1 MGSPVVPDLS
11 RSLYPLW
18 GECQGGDFF
27 VFGSLTRNTVS
38 AKINKTVEVNNIAIL
53 YERTVKNI
61 TMILRR
67 RYKLTAS
74 EAEEAVSQTPLE
86 SIFQSDAEMA
96 AHTSNE
102 AWAKEVLAYWLKTR
116 EKKP

>member
-1 MGSPVVPDLS
+1 MYKTRELPV
-11 RSLYPLW
+11 
-18 GECQGGDFF
+18 G
-27 VFGSLTRNTVS
+27 VS
-38 AKINKTVEVNNIAIL
+38 SIAAS

-74 EAEEAVSQTPLE
+74 EAEEAVSQSPLE

-116 EKKP
+116 GKKP